1 MSIEIRK
8 IAVVRYLV
16 ERPILIDIKLTGTI
30 KNKTRNSKI
39 RNTHIEINKK
49 RQVVA
54 YKNHRR
60 KEGYV
65 WFFRYYKVME
75 I

>member
-30 KNKTRNSKI
+30 KNKTRNSKVP
-39 RNTHIEINKK
+39 THTEINRK

-65 WFFRYYKVME
+65 
-75 I
+75 